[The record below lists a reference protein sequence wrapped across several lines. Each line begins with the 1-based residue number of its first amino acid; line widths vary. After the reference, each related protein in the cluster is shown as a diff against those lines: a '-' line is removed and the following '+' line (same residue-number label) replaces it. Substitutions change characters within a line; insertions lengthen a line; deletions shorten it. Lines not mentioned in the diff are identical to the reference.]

1 MNLYRTAQP
10 LTRLRAG
17 LVGSMCVMFALA
29 FVIPPARRLF
39 ELPVTEPWAYAV
51 AAGAVVVAWPLL
63 QLGSRIGSRWND

>member
-1 MNLYRTAQP
+1 
-10 LTRLRAG
+10 
-17 LVGSMCVMFALA
+17 MCVMFALA